1 MNKLIQK
8 ISFGVLTSLGFLTCV
23 NAQVNTATYSA
34 TGNVQ
39 AFTVPVC
46 VNQITIECYGA
57 AGANATGNGGTA
69 TGGLGGYVKGI
80 LNVNGGDVLNIY
92 VGGVATGTAGGFNG
106 GGNAGRINSLTNPN
120 SFTTSASGGGGGA
133 SDVRLNGTGLTN
145 RVIVAGG
152 GGGAGSR
159 GGEGSA
165 PNPAVYLTGG
175 NGGGGGGQAGFDGA
189 DGTLTTCKGGKG
201 GTVNTGG
208 LKGIGCTA
216 SNVVGSDGTVPN
228 GGNTSGCCN
237 TTNPAG
243 GGGGG
248 GYLQG
253 GGGGGGGVG
262 DVGCNNS
269 DEGAGGGG
277 AGGSNFTGSVTAI
290 TNSVGIRT
298 GNGLVTIQYVVSPI
312 SVSILASSTVACP
325 GQNVTLTAVGAPT
338 YTWSNGANSANIVV
352 SPTSNAN
359 YSVIGS
365 SGPGCNANASTNVS
379 VTAINITPSSTLI
392 CSGQSAT
399 LTASSA
405 SSYTW
410 NTGANT
416 SSIVVTPTANT
427 SYSVSGQTSVN
438 CVANAAITLSVTC
451 IGLNE
456 YSLDNVSNVYP
467 NPAKEKFVLEGENL
481 EQAEV
486 KLSNV
491 EGRIISVPVTRIKKG
506 FEFDVK
512 QLSSGVYFILITKNN
527 STTVK
532 KIMVD

>member
-8 ISFGVLTSLGFLTCV
+8 ISFGMLTTVGLLNGV
-23 NAQVNTATYSA
+23 KAQVNTATYSA
-34 TGNVQ
+34 IGNVQ
-39 AFTVPVC
+39 TFTVPIC
-46 VNQITIECYGA
+46 VNQITIECFGA
-57 AGANATGNGGTA
+57 AGANATGNGGAA

-80 LNVNGGDVLNIY
+80 LTVNGGDVLNIY

-106 GGNAGRINSLTNPN
+106 GGSAGKVMSLATASINFASL
-120 SFTTSASGGGGGA
+120 SGGGGGA

-159 GGEGSA
+159 GGELSS
-165 PNPAVYLTGG
+165 PTPSVYLTGG
-175 NGGGGGGQAGFDGA
+175 NGGGGGGQAGSNGA
-189 DGTLTTCKGGKG
+189 DGISTPCKGGKG
-201 GTVNTGG
+201 GTVGVGG
-208 LKGIGCTA
+208 LKGIGCPNN
-216 SNVVGSDGTVPN
+216 NVLGSDGAVPN

-237 TTNPAG
+237 NTNPAG

-262 DVGCNNS
+262 DPACNNS

-290 TNSVGIRT
+290 TSSVGIRT
-298 GNGLVTIQYVVSPI
+298 GNGLVTIQYVISPI
-312 SVSILASSTVACP
+312 SVSILASSTVVCP
-325 GQNVTLTAVGAPT
+325 GQSATLTAVGAPT

-359 YSVIGS
+359 YSVVGS
-365 SGPGCNANASTNVS
+365 SGPGCNANAATNLSVS
-379 VTAINITPSSTLI
+379 AINITPSSTLI
-392 CSGQSAT
+392 CAGQDAT

-410 NTGANT
+410 STGANT
-416 SSIVVTPTANT
+416 QTISVTPLANT
-427 SYSVSGQTSVN
+427 SYSVSGQTGVN

-451 IGLNE
+451 IGLKE
-456 YSLDNVSNVYP
+456 YSLDNSSNVYP
-467 NPAKEKFVLEGENL
+467 NPAKEKFVLEGENM
-481 EQAEV
+481 EKAEV

-491 EGRIISVPVTRIKKG
+491 EGRIISVPVTRTKNG

-512 QLSSGVYFILITKNN
+512 QLSSGIYFILITKNN
-527 STTVK
+527 ITTVK
-532 KIMVD
+532 KVMVD